1 MKPFGLIYKITNS
14 LNGKMYIGQTIRSAE
29 LRFKQ
34 HVMDALN
41 PKRRHFAIHRAIQ
54 KYGAAAF
61 KVEILLHASSKEALD
76 HWEQYFIGKNNAF
89 YEGYNLTA
97 QKSAGGHSI
106 ETRKKIGEKAKLAA
120 TWKIATVAASLHN
133 TGKPCSDQTRKRIS
147 EAKKGRVINS
157 VETRAKMSLAK
168 KGKPSPTKGKVL
180 SLETKAKI
188 SLSLK
193 NKEKPWV
200 SHEARQLAGQKNRE
214 NARKKNKFL

>member
-1 MKPFGLIYKITNS
+1 
-14 LNGKMYIGQTIRSAE
+14 MYIGQTIRSAE

-168 KGKPSPTKGKVL
+168 KGKKL
-180 SLETKAKI
+180 SDEHRQKM

-193 NKEKPWV
+193 GRTFTD
-200 SHEARQLAGQKNRE
+200 EARLKLSLASQR
-214 NARKKNKFL
+214 RWSKNKV